1 RLSVTQGEVPANTS
15 TSATVSVNGSYSGTL
30 EIIDDEDWI
39 AVFLSGGTS
48 YQFDLEGASTNAG
61 TLIDPYLFGVHDGN
75 GAFIDGT
82 INDDGGFGLNSQ
94 LTFTPTSSGTYYI
107 DATSFFGDTGSYR
120 LSVSLAG
127 AVTALVG
134 ESVEE
139 KVSESGKSDNANDDK
154 LKHDDQPHTF
164 TGTDSPVDVERIP
177 GNFADQTVEVSGSG
191 SVVVTYTDTVL
202 GLVTVSFTNTERLL
216 FDDGTLAIDS
226 SGNTGQAFRL
236 YQAAFSRAP
245 DSPGLLHNASLMDNG
260 LQLHGLS
267 NAFIVSAEF
276 ISLYGADSSNTTFI
290 TALYANVLSRAPDEA
305 GFNGWNS
312 LLVSGDLDRADVL
325 IGFSQSL
332 ENIALVAP
340 AINDG
345 IWFG

>member
-1 RLSVTQGEVPANTS
+1 MDQL
-15 TSATVSVNGSYSGTL
+15 
-30 EIIDDEDWI
+30 I
-39 AVFLSGGTS
+39 GGRPS
-48 YQFDLEGASTNAG
+48 
-61 TLIDPYLFGVHDGN
+61 
-75 GAFIDGT
+75 
-82 INDDGGFGLNSQ
+82 
-94 LTFTPTSSGTYYI
+94 
-107 DATSFFGDTGSYR
+107 
-120 LSVSLAG
+120 
-127 AVTALVG
+127 
-134 ESVEE
+134 
-139 KVSESGKSDNANDDK
+139 
-154 LKHDDQPHTF
+154 
-164 TGTDSPVDVERIP
+164 
-177 GNFADQTVEVSGSG
+177 
-191 SVVVTYTDTVL
+191 
-202 GLVTVSFTNTERLL
+202 
-216 FDDGTLAIDS
+216 LAIDS